1 MEEFLNRH
9 VLFPK
14 KYGAMP
20 YYYLLFLLVAFFI
33 ALPLKS
39 LLDWVCVLALIPFA
53 KFYRD
58 SYGDEIPRYDWEIIG
73 MIIIAALWVINY
85 QYYYNFI
92 FAGFCIGF
100 SEIKPHIF
108 MKRVILYL
116 TVITACAIFSVLKQ
130 GLDVNLA
137 FGLIFTYSSVF
148 FAHSFAI
155 SQRKRFALKQD
166 YQRLSIIVKQSER
179 DRIAGQ
185 LHDNLGQVFSTLAIS
200 ADLAEKLVDKNPA
213 LAKKQIQQIG
223 KNARDNLSLVR
234 EIVADLRKQKLV
246 QVLAVESENLE
257 NAQFDLTT
265 ENQKQAFAWPNN
277 IQNELSFIIR
287 EAIAN
292 AIRYSHGN
300 LVKIDFNED
309 SNNYSVKIKDN
320 GIGFKNKTNKHSSRE
335 HFGIS
340 GMQARVDKLKGSFA
354 ISDKNGVEI
363 SISLP
368 KE

>member
-1 MEEFLNRH
+1 MKEFLNRH

-20 YYYLLFLLVAFFI
+20 YYYLLFLFFAVFA
-33 ALPLKS
+33 ALPIKNWF
-39 LLDWVCVLALIPFA
+39 DWFCFLALIPFA

-58 SYGDEIPRYDWEIIG
+58 SYGEEIPNYDWEITA
-73 MIIIAALWVINY
+73 MIAIAALWVLNY

-108 MKRVILYL
+108 KNRVVIYL
-116 TVITACAIFSVLKQ
+116 SAVTACAVYTVIKQ
-130 GLDVNLA
+130 GFDINLF
-137 FGLIFTYSSVF
+137 FGLLFAYSCVF
-148 FAHSFAI
+148 FAHSFAV
-155 SQRKRFALKQD
+155 SQRKRFVLKQD
-166 YQRLSIIVKQSER
+166 NERLSIIIKQSER

-185 LHDNLGQVFSTLAIS
+185 LHDNLGQVFSTLAIN
-200 ADLAEKLVDKNPA
+200 ADLAEKLVDKNPD

-257 NAQFDLTT
+257 NAKFDLTT
-265 ENQKQAFAWPNN
+265 ENQAQAFTWPDN

-292 AIRYSHGN
+292 AIRYSKGN
-300 LVKIDFNED
+300 LVRITFNED
-309 SNNYSVKIKDN
+309 SNNYFVRIKDN
-320 GIGFKNKTNKHSSRE
+320 GIGFKNKANTSRE

-340 GMQARVDKLKGSFA
+340 GMQTRTEKLKGSFA

-363 SISLP
+363 SISIP